1 MNSDGIRPDPHSP
14 DSLRRDSRVRTL
26 NRPGARTNHEP
37 DASPNEEPATS
48 PRSASMRQAARFALW
63 IQVIGSIAVVFA
75 LAANAYVWWSPERID
90 QMLAPRLGIASRT
103 NIDATVQ
110 FAGFMLALLPLG
122 IGLYALTQVGRLCRA
137 LRAASTFSDALS
149 AALRRLALALMALAG
164 CEVLV
169 QSAQSVVLTYL
180 NPPGQRALT
189 IGVSTDFLLHVV
201 IALLLLALAAVLREA
216 ARIADEHRQFV

>member
-1 MNSDGIRPDPHSP
+1 MNPDGIQPSSVPDSIRPDS
-14 DSLRRDSRVRTL
+14 SVRTL
-26 NRPGARTNHEP
+26 IRPGALTNHEP
-37 DASPNEEPATS
+37 DASGNGESSTP

-75 LAANAYVWWSPERID
+75 LAANAYVWWSPERIE

-137 LRAASTFSDALS
+137 LRAASTFGDALS
-149 AALRRLALALMALAG
+149 AALRRLAMALMALAG

-201 IALLLLALAAVLREA
+201 VALLLLALAAVLREA